1 MKKLLLS
8 ILTAI
13 LLLFSVLLIS
23 CGEDVTTTTADVTTT
38 TATDVTTTEPP
49 IEIKA
54 EDSLWYPKWN
64 AMVKAKT
71 LDVNLLKLGTK
82 IYHSS
87 DLNDLVS
94 VSVTDNGDIEALIG
108 ALSSVEFEAVD
119 NSEFTGKSGITAVIV
134 NDITEVKDPATN
146 EPIYDETDTDYA
158 YAVEVFITFDGEVY
172 IIYTPDSA
180 HRAEHNYWM
189 AAPGEGKILFKSK
202 TTVDY
207 ELFDSIRD
215 DNLNANT

>member
-8 ILTAI
+8 ILTII
-13 LLLFSVLLIS
+13 LLLSSVLLIS
-23 CGEDVTTTTADVTTT
+23 CGEAATTTTADVTTT
-38 TATDVTTTEPP
+38 EPDGK
-49 IEIKA
+49 IKA
-54 EDSLWYPKWN
+54 EDCQWHQKWN

-71 LDVNLLKLGTK
+71 LDVNLIKLGTNK
-82 IYHSS
+82 YHSS

-202 TTVDY
+202 STVNY

-215 DNLNANT
+215 DNLSANS